1 MFSYKSQP
9 IGAELLQSNKE
20 EEEDVV
26 RLLRAKEAEKN
37 SDEDPADIENLD
49 REVRKMQDM
58 DINAQKVRK
67 ELEKRGVDEENEY
80 IEKVWEETA
89 RDAAELIKH
98 KFSTKI

>member
-1 MFSYKSQP
+1 
-9 IGAELLQSNKE
+9 
-20 EEEDVV
+20 
-26 RLLRAKEAEKN
+26 
-37 SDEDPADIENLD
+37 
-49 REVRKMQDM
+49 M

>member
-49 REVRKMQDM
+49 REVRKM
-58 DINAQKVRK
+58 
-67 ELEKRGVDEENEY
+67 
-80 IEKVWEETA
+80 
-89 RDAAELIKH
+89 
-98 KFSTKI
+98 